1 MIPKLAAAF
10 VVGGIAVGSI
20 MWLARPKT
28 EPQAAPVE
36 VAQALPR
43 TEPPRVEVPP
53 EPVSIAPP
61 AQAPAPRSKAKT
73 VAPAKPVQAAKV
85 TRESAQPERP
95 ADAHGA
101 APASQPVAAPAPA
114 PEPVARHAEPAPPP
128 PPAIL
133 KPSKDVSPAQPR
145 QPQTVTIPAGTMITV
160 RLRDTLR
167 ASSASTDDPFH
178 ATLDQPLIVDGM
190 VLAERGT
197 AQRGRVTE
205 SVAAGR
211 VKGRAALTLELT
223 QLVTSDGQ
231 KIDIHTESY
240 RKEAASGLKSDA
252 AKAGVMAGIG
262 AAIGAMAGGGKG
274 AAIGAGVGGA
284 AGAGTVLATKGQD
297 AEIPS
302 ETRLTFRLKDPVT
315 LTEKLN

>member
-10 VVGGIAVGSI
+10 VLGGLAVGSI
-20 MWLARPKT
+20 IWFGRPKA
-28 EPQAAPVE
+28 EPVAAPVE
-36 VAQALPR
+36 VAEALPR
-43 TEPPRVEVPP
+43 VVPPPVEVAP
-53 EPVSIAPP
+53 EPVKAAPP
-61 AQAPAPRSKAKT
+61 APAPRPKAKA
-73 VAPAKPVQAAKV
+73 VALAQPALAAKV
-85 TRESAQPERP
+85 ARKSTPAERP
-95 ADAHGA
+95 AP
-101 APASQPVAAPAPA
+101 APQPAPQPAPA
-114 PEPVARHAEPAPPP
+114 PEPVARPAEPPPPLPPP
-128 PPAIL
+128 PPPPPPTIL
-133 KPSKDVSPAQPR
+133 KPSKEVAPAQPR
-145 QPQTVTIPAGTMITV
+145 QPQTVTIPAGTIITV

-167 ASSASTDDPFH
+167 ASRASTDDPFH
-178 ATLDQPLIVDGM
+178 ATLDQPLIVEGM

-197 AQRGRVTE
+197 MQRGRVTE

-231 KIDIHTESY
+231 KVDIHTESY
-240 RKEAASGLKSDA
+240 RKEAGSGLKSDA

-262 AAIGAMAGGGKG
+262 AAIGAIAGGGKG

-284 AGAGTVLATKGQD
+284 AGAGSVLATKGQD

-302 ETRLTFRLKDPVT
+302 ETRLTFRLKEPVT